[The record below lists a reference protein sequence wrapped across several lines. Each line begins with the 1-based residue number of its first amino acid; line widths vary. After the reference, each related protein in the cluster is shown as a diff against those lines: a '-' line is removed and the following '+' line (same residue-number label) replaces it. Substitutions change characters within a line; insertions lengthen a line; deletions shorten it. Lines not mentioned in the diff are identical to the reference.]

1 MNRSALL
8 FVALLACALGADAA
22 RAQESDADLVT
33 RINRLEAVIRQL
45 TGNIEQL
52 QYRNQQ
58 LEQQLQRL
66 QADVQPHGRWGAA
79 AILGA
84 AAADRSVFA
93 APIFGAGGRIAAC
106 GGCRSARRAN

>member
-1 MNRSALL
+1 M
-8 FVALLACALGADAA
+8 
-22 RAQESDADLVT
+22 T

-66 QADVQPHGRWGAA
+66 QADAQPHGDGVRPQV
-79 AILGA
+79 LGA

-93 APIFGAGGRIAAC
+93 APIFVAGGRIAAC